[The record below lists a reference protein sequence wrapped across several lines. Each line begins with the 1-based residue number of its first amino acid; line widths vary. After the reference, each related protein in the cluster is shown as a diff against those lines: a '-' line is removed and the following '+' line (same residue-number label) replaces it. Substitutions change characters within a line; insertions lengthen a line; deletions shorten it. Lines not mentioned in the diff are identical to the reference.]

1 MTDPENG
8 GFRKRSRKPAA
19 FRVDD
24 RRVHAKVE
32 EPEPLARD
40 RAPVAGSPEE
50 AGPKAGEGR
59 RFGWGKIFA
68 VGAGGLLSLGFGL
81 AIDALI
87 RDLFTRNDWLG
98 WAGVVLAG
106 MVALGLFGLVLREIA
121 GLLRLRR
128 IDELRMTLA
137 GAAQDDDEKRA
148 RRGLMELIQLY
159 KVRPETAA
167 GRRRLR
173 EHMRE
178 VIDGRD
184 LITLAE
190 RDLLSPL
197 DRRAKRIVTD
207 SAKRVSV
214 VTAVSPRA
222 LVDLLMVLYE
232 NFRLIRRLSDLYG
245 GRPGFLGFLRL
256 FRKVVMHLA
265 VTGGMAAG
273 DSLVSQ
279 LLGHGLAA
287 KLSARLGEGV
297 VNGLLTAR
305 IGIAAIDVCRP
316 APFVSGRGPSVSDVT
331 AELFRSDPEAK
342 ALLEEVEQAGGKEA

>member
-1 MTDPENG
+1 MTNPKNG
-8 GFRKRSRKPAA
+8 ASPRRNRKPTA
-19 FRVDD
+19 FRIDD
-24 RRVHAKVE
+24 RRVQ
-32 EPEPLARD
+32 EPLEEAETLERD
-40 RAPVAGSPEE
+40 RAPVAGSPAE
-50 AGPKAGEGR
+50 AGPRVDQAR
-59 RFGWGKIFA
+59 RFGWGKLFA
-68 VGAGGLLSLGFGL
+68 IGAGGLLSLGFGL

-98 WAGVVLAG
+98 WAGVVLAA
-106 MVALGLFGLVLREIA
+106 MVALGLFGLALREI
-121 GLLRLRR
+121 GSLLRLKR

-137 GAAQDDDEKRA
+137 EAADGDDEKRA
-148 RRGLMELIQLY
+148 RQGLAELIQLY
-159 KVRPETAA
+159 KARPETAA
-167 GRRRLR
+167 GRRQLR

-178 VIDGRD
+178 IIDGRD
-184 LITLAE
+184 LVTLAE

-197 DRRAKRIVTD
+197 DARARRIVTD

-222 LVDLLMVLYE
+222 IVDLLMVLYE

-256 FRKVVMHLA
+256 FRKVVTHLA

-287 KLSARLGEGV
+287 RLSARLGEGV

-316 APFVSGRGPSVSDVT
+316 APFVSGRGPTVSDVT
-331 AELFRSDPEAK
+331 AELFRSDPQAK
-342 ALLEEVEQAGGKEA
+342 ALLEEVENAGGKDA